1 MASTINSS
9 TKVKEKREN
18 PFLNIFLNVVA
29 PSIIMAK
36 FSGPEHLGPIFGLVI
51 ALVFPVGYG
60 LFDFV
65 SRKKYNFF
73 SLLGLISVLLTG
85 GIGLFKL
92 SRNWMIAK
100 ETLIPCLFGVATFIS
115 NYTHYPLL
123 KTFLKE
129 ILDFE
134 KINEAF
140 ANSGHRGHFDKKLRM
155 SSHFLAATFF
165 VSAVLNYFL
174 AVFVLKGTSGTTEFN
189 ESLGKMTAL
198 SFPVITVPMMI
209 MTGCILFY
217 LCSSIK
223 KLTSLE
229 IETFLKQHR

>member
-1 MASTINSS
+1 MNSS

-18 PFLNIFLNVVA
+18 PLLNIFLNVIA

-51 ALVFPVGYG
+51 ALIFPIGYG
-60 LFDFV
+60 LFDFI

-100 ETLIPCLFGVATFIS
+100 ETLIPFLFGVATFIS
-115 NYTHYPLL
+115 NYTRYPFL

-129 ILDFE
+129 IFDFE
-134 KINEAF
+134 KIHEAF
-140 ANSGHRGHFDKKLRM
+140 ANSEDRELFDKKLRV
-155 SSHFLAATFF
+155 SSHLLAATFF
-165 VSAVLNYFL
+165 VSTVLNYFL
-174 AVFVLKGTSGTTEFN
+174 AVFILKGGPGTTEFN

-209 MTGCILFY
+209 MTGCIIFY

-223 KLTSLE
+223 KFTSLN
-229 IETFLKQHR
+229 IETFLKQLQ